1 MNIEKRNKFAEVLL
15 NAYNA
20 GILKIVWSA
29 SGFTIAVD
37 SKRKELI
44 PEVNDEEFVDYAFSV
59 IKKVIDLADGR
70 EEAEEKEQDLETAR
84 LIFDLEA
91 DLIAH
96 RSEENPINIE
106 ANSAILKIVTE
117 KNDIETSHT
126 FEISRRDLDDMLN
139 KLVELKEKIDVL

>member
-1 MNIEKRNKFAEVLL
+1 M
-15 NAYNA
+15 
-20 GILKIVWSA
+20 
-29 SGFTIAVD
+29 
-37 SKRKELI
+37 
-44 PEVNDEEFVDYAFSV
+44 
-59 IKKVIDLADGR
+59 
-70 EEAEEKEQDLETAR
+70 
-84 LIFDLEA
+84 
-91 DLIAH
+91 IAH